1 MRFTLLFVLTC
12 FCFGFTAAQNRT
24 YDGSANNISHPE
36 WSAVNSQLNYFLPN
50 GFADSI
56 SAPAGTNRPME
67 RMVSNLLYNQDQS
80 VENPYGIS
88 DFGWAFGQFM
98 DHDLSFVPDE
108 HTEPRMVPVPAFDP
122 YFDPGGAGGSF
133 IPMFRSAFD
142 TTSGKSTTNPRRA
155 INGITGWIDASNVY
169 GSDTA
174 RALWLRTMQD
184 GKLKSSA
191 GGFLPFNTTTGEFS
205 DPIDPNAPFMLIEGR
220 PLTRFFV
227 AGDLRA
233 NEQPILT
240 CMHTL
245 FMREHNRVCDSVIAL
260 HPGWTDE
267 QIYQKA
273 RKIVNAEF
281 MAIAFEEWLPALG
294 IQLPAYAGY
303 DANLDPRIMNIFSA
317 AAFRLGHT
325 LVNSDLKRLQNDGTP
340 ISFGSISLK
349 DGFFNPMVL
358 VNEGGIEPFFNGM
371 VTQRQQNFDTRVIS
385 DLRNFLFGMP
395 GSGGLD
401 LVSLNLARGRERGLV
416 DYNQIRQVFGLSAM
430 TDFSDIT
437 SDPNLEATLQGL
449 YGSVNN
455 TDPWVGMLAEDHKPG
470 AVMGETVHAILSMQ
484 FQKLRD
490 GDRFYYENDPAFN
503 AAQIADL
510 KATRMAD
517 IIRRNTNTRFIH
529 NTVFTVKPATSINPN
544 ALPRLDLSVFPNPLQ
559 EEVNLKVNMAA
570 ASELKLQVV
579 DLKGRILDEWTWQT
593 VPGENKRALLLGN
606 RYARGLY
613 TLTLRSETG
622 FSVVKLIKQ

>member
-1 MRFTLLFVLTC
+1 MRTTLLLTIACLC
-12 FCFGFTAAQNRT
+12 FNFISAQDRS

-36 WSAVNSQLNYFLPN
+36 WSAVNSQLNYLLPN

-56 SAPAGTNRPME
+56 SAPSGANRPMV
-67 RMVSNLLYNQDQS
+67 RMVSNILYNQDQS
-80 VENPYGIS
+80 IENPYDVS

-122 YFDPGGAGGSF
+122 YFDPSGAGGKF

-142 TTSGKSTTNPRRA
+142 TTSGTSTSNPRRA

-174 RALWLRTMQD
+174 RAMWLRTMQD

-191 GGFLPFNTTTGEFS
+191 GGFLPFNTTTGEFG
-205 DPIDPNAPFMLIEGR
+205 DPIDPNAPFMIIEGR
-220 PLTRFFV
+220 PLTKFFV

-281 MAIAFEEWLPALG
+281 AAIAFEEWLPALG
-294 IQLPAYAGY
+294 IQLPTYTGY

-317 AAFRLGHT
+317 SAFRLGHT
-325 LVNSDLKRLQNDGTP
+325 LVNSDLKRLENDGTP

-395 GSGGLD
+395 GMGGLD

-416 DYNQIRQVFGLSAM
+416 DYNQIRQVFGLPAM
-430 TDFSDIT
+430 NDFSDIT
-437 SDPNLEATLQGL
+437 SDANLASTLQGL
-449 YGSVNN
+449 YGSINN
-455 TDPWVGMLAEDHKPG
+455 ADSWVGMLAEDHKQG
-470 AVMGETVHAILSMQ
+470 SVMGETVHAILSMQ
-484 FQKLRD
+484 FQNLRD

-503 AAQIADL
+503 ATQIADL

-517 IIRRNTNTRFIH
+517 IIRRNTGTRFIH
-529 NTVFTVKPATSINPN
+529 NTVFTIKPSTSINPD
-544 ALPRLDLSVFPNPLQ
+544 ALPRLDLAVFPNPLQ
-559 EEVNLKVNMAA
+559 EDVSLTVNMAE
-570 ASELKLQVV
+570 SSPLNLQVL
-579 DLKGRILDEWTWQT
+579 DLKGRVLDDMIWNV
-593 VPGENKRALLLGN
+593 VPGKNERSLHLGD

-613 TLTLRSETG
+613 TLIIRSEKG

>member
-1 MRFTLLFVLTC
+1 MRTHLLTLLALC
-12 FCFGFTAAQNRT
+12 CLASLSAQNRS
-24 YDGSANNISHPE
+24 YDGSANNSTHPE
-36 WSAVNSQLNYFLPN
+36 WGAINSQLNYLMPN

-56 SAPAGTNRPME
+56 SAHAGSTRPMV
-67 RMVSNLLYNQDQS
+67 RMLSNVIFNQDQS
-80 VENPYGIS
+80 IENPYGIS
-88 DFGWAFGQFM
+88 DFGWAFGQFV

-108 HTEPRMVPVPAFDP
+108 LSEPELVPVPPFDP
-122 YFDPGGAGGSF
+122 YFDPNGQGGKF
-133 IPMFRSAFD
+133 IPMFRSGYDAASGSS
-142 TTSGKSTTNPRRA
+142 TSNPRQV
-155 INGITGWIDASNVY
+155 INEITGWMDASNVY

-191 GGFLPFNTTTGEFS
+191 GGFLPFNTTTGELN
-205 DPIDPNAPFMLIEGR
+205 DPIDPNAPFMIIEGIPR
-220 PLTRFFV
+220 PKHFV

-233 NEQPILT
+233 NEQPILS

-281 MAIAFEEWLPALG
+281 AAIAYEEWLPALG
-294 IQLPAYAGY
+294 IQLPAYTGY
-303 DANLDPRIMNIFSA
+303 DATLDARIMNVFSA

-371 VTQRQQNFDTRVIS
+371 VTQRQQNFDPHVIS

-395 GSGGLD
+395 GQGGLD
-401 LVSLNLARGRERGLV
+401 LVTINLARGRERGLV
-416 DYNQIRQVFGLSAM
+416 DYNQIRQIFGVPAAGS
-430 TDFSDIT
+430 FSDIT
-437 SDPNLEATLQGL
+437 SDANLAATLQGL

-455 TDPWVGMLAEDHKPG
+455 IDPWVGMLAEDHKQG
-470 AVMGETVHAILSMQ
+470 AAIGETVHAILSMQ

-490 GDRFYYENDPAFN
+490 GDRFYYENDPAFS
-503 AAQIADL
+503 ASQIADL
-510 KATRMAD
+510 KATRLAD
-517 IIRRNTNTRFIH
+517 IIRRNTGTRFIH
-529 NTVFTVKPATSINPN
+529 NTVFTVKPSTSLNPDE
-544 ALPRLDLSVFPNPLQ
+544 LPRLDLAVFPNPLQ
-559 EEVNLKVNMAA
+559 EEVKLSVNMAE
-570 ASELKLQVV
+570 ASSLQLQIA
-579 DLKGRILDEWTWQT
+579 DLKGRVLDQLSWEATPGKNERIL
-593 VPGENKRALLLGN
+593 RLGD
-606 RYARGLY
+606 RYSAGLY
-613 TLTLRSETG
+613 TLTIRSAQG